1 MCINIC
7 ISQKGQSKCSV
18 LLSTRLTPLFS
29 SITFIKYQSDRHQT
43 DHRFAAQCR
52 ICFIAAALRQYGCST
67 KEALSIYGI
76 ISGMVMPFILFP
88 SSITNAIALMLLPAV
103 ATSSSDGDHA
113 KVHRYFSTS
122 NKYSLLLGAAC
133 TAFFMILAIFS
144 AIFVFTIRLP
154 ENSYACSRYYAHFSI
169 CQQRLQALS
178 TGWAKPKILF
188 DHLRK
193 PEHETFLSHCT
204 CSAFRHYGIHL
215 WHNTQSGI
223 YGTAL
228 LSYRKAPARIV

>member
-1 MCINIC
+1 ME
-7 ISQKGQSKCSV
+7 SY
-18 LLSTRLTPLFS
+18 P
-29 SITFIKYQSDRHQT
+29 
-43 DHRFAAQCR
+43 
-52 ICFIAAALRQYGCST
+52 
-67 KEALSIYGI
+67 
-76 ISGMVMPFILFP
+76 GMVMPFILFP

-133 TAFFMILAIFS
+133 TAFFMIFGNFLGDFCFHDQTARRILTPVLAIMPIS
-144 AIFVFTIRLP
+144 LSVNNAYKHYQRAGQ
-154 ENSYACSRYYAHFSI
+154 NQRYF
-169 CQQRLQALS
+169 
-178 TGWAKPKILF
+178 F